1 MSNNSL
7 QSHLDQSDEIVY
19 RDISDAG
26 LSETVIRQISES
38 NNDPEWML
46 ELRLKAL
53 GVFKSKSLPSWGPN
67 LSGLDLDSIR
77 YFAKAQ
83 VE

>member
-7 QSHLDQSDEIVY
+7 QSHLDQNDEIIY
-19 RDISDAG
+19 KDISNAG
-26 LSETVIRQISES
+26 LSEAIIRQISES
-38 NNDPEWML
+38 NHDPEWML

-53 GVFKSKSLPSWGPN
+53 GVFKSKPLPSWGPN